1 MRITPTLAAVPL
13 LLLLLTWL
21 LVRGINPEAETFDRA
36 LGTLDDALRIENA
49 LRRDILAS
57 RAGLLRNYDPLVRDS
72 AGLRDLMGRL
82 DEVAALDPRI
92 AASVGDLSALMVR
105 QDELIEDFK
114 SKNALL
120 QNSLAYFG
128 VLGSRLGA
136 TDGDGALAADVGAL
150 AAAMLRLTLD
160 TSPTIARDVQDRLEA
175 LGGRPPPPGDA
186 APLRALLAHG
196 RLLHDLLP
204 ATDGVLKTLFALPT
218 GREQAAI
225 RGIVLDH
232 QMASRE
238 EARKFRILLYGV
250 SVALLGLLIHAGLQ
264 LRAGALSLR
273 RRAAFEHLI
282 AGISAR
288 LITARRPRVGAQI
301 ERALADLASHVGADR
316 AYVLFGGPARRL
328 HVWSRAG
335 AACPPGWPDRAAALS
350 AGFDRTLDGLI
361 HVRHVARLPAGPAR
375 DALAAAG
382 LDGWA
387 CVASRGSDGATDI
400 MGFDALPP
408 SRMIGPDQ
416 LSLLRTAFD
425 AIANAVGRDQ
435 LEHERS
441 RLEERLQQARR
452 METVGALASGIAH
465 NFNNIVGAILGYTE
479 MAEAEIG
486 PDGRAGRHLR
496 GIRGAGERARDLIG
510 QILAYGR
517 RRAAPRR
524 PVEVQALV
532 AEAASLLRASLPPG
546 VELVLEQE
554 DGAAMVAGEAAQ
566 IQQVVLNLCNN
577 AAQAMDGAGRVGIEV
592 ERHDV
597 VQAQGLS
604 HGSLAPGRYVRIAVS
619 DAGRGIDAETL
630 SRIFEPFFT
639 MRQDGNG
646 LGLATVREIVQEHGG
661 AIDVW
666 SRPGQGSRFAA
677 WLPCII
683 EAEPPEAPVVASML
697 GHGEAVLLIDGDR
710 KLLLRDEEMLAALGY
725 EPIGFTSGADAQAAC
740 RASPD
745 RFDVLIISHGSS
757 AQEAL
762 DLAAALHE
770 AAPGLPILLAL
781 PSSERID
788 ADALAV
794 AGVFGVVRRPLSST
808 NVAAVLGNAR
818 SRNREL
824 ADASA

>member
-175 LGGRPPPPGDA
+175 LGGRPPPPGDT

-683 EAEPPEAPVVASML
+683 EAEPPEAPVVPSML

-725 EPIGFTSGADAQAAC
+725 EPIGFTSGTDALAAC

-824 ADASA
+824 ADTSA